1 MKKEFYLFRHGQTDW
16 NLEKRCQGHTD
27 IPLNKNGLKEAKELS
42 IKLDQIPLEVIYS
55 SDLKRAIQT
64 AEFLST
70 KKKVPLLLSKNLRE
84 FSLGIAEGKS
94 HDELVSTYGIEL
106 WENFLSI
113 NCEKNNIA
121 YPKGETRHQVLQRT
135 MKILNTIA
143 CESSYKSIGIAIFF
157 SDNALSDKIN
167 CVAPSLTAIKDSSKI
182 LSKLSLRDF
191 SYEKVQ
197 SIVFDFLSNKLINF

>member
-27 IPLNKNGLKEAKELS
+27 IPLNENGFKEAKELS
-42 IKLDQIPLEVIYS
+42 IKLDQTPLEVIYS

-70 KKKVPLLLSKNLRE
+70 KKKIPLLLSKNLRE
-84 FSLGIAEGKS
+84 FCLGIAEGKS
-94 HDELVSTYGIEL
+94 HDELISSYGIEL

-113 NCEKNNIA
+113 NCEKNNLA

-143 CESSYKSIGIAIFF
+143 CESSYKSIGIATHGGTLRNLMSHIEPSFKNNISTPNCSVF
-157 SDNALSDKIN
+157 KICYLSDEKSWISEGKI
-167 CVAPSLTAIKDSSKI
+167 
-182 LSKLSLRDF
+182 F
-191 SYEKVQ
+191 
-197 SIVFDFLSNKLINF
+197 